1 MSEFNKYSTDGGAT
15 FIDVEDTNGRIM
27 SEQLIRN
34 TVGWTGKN
42 KAYPFKSTTNNN
54 VTYTVNSDYS
64 VTISTTNAGA
74 SADTNCVVNLKSN
87 PFLPAGEYIL
97 TDGLETPNSNVYLY
111 VNYYDDSWHDVVRSN
126 WSNTKFTFN
135 PNLGTQAFYALFV
148 KSGTVI
154 TTPITI
160 YPMIRLATIP
170 DSTYEPY
177 HEPVGNMCATGA
189 HYTVGIYACLTP
201 NNGKNPECFIPWN
214 NPNRKTITFGDN
226 VKISERTSNGWNEL
240 AQDSKPTVLYT
251 CENGFHIYFNL
262 TTALQSNTPYTF
274 KIQGDLV
281 FS

>member
-27 SEQLIRN
+27 SEQLIRD
-34 TVGWTGKN
+34 TVGWTRKN
-42 KAYPFKSTTNNN
+42 ILKNTGTNTTIHG
-54 VTYTVNSDYS
+54 VAYTVNVDKS
-64 VTISTTNAGA
+64 VTLNNQA
-74 SADTNCVVNLKSN
+74 SADNSN
-87 PFLPAGEYIL
+87 FVINQFTIPAGVYIL
-97 TDGLETPNSNVYLY
+97 SKTGTNDAAFQVTDYPITRVLY
-111 VNYYDDSWHDVVRSN
+111 TAKTDDVTMTFAQDTAICVRISQFAN
-126 WSNTKFTFN
+126 KTYN
-135 PNLGTQAFYALFV
+135 NL
-148 KSGTVI
+148 
-154 TTPITI
+154 TI

-170 DSTYEPY
+170 DSTYERY
-177 HEPVGNMCATGA
+177 HEPVGDMCTAGS

-226 VKISERTSNGWNEL
+226 VKILERTSNGWNEL

-251 CENGFHIYFNL
+251 SVNGFHIYFNL